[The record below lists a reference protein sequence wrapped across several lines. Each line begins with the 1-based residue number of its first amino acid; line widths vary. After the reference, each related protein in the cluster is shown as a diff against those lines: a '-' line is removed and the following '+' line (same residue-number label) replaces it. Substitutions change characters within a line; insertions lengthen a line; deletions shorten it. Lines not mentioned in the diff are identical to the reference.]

1 VKLPS
6 IASGIGSAPSRIF
19 LGLVLLTTL
28 IVAIQQHQKAARSVS
43 DGLGG
48 HSNDFDR
55 WMLMTPP
62 LVRDHADYV
71 NDQLP
76 TGPITLLVL
85 APLSTLSRPN
95 AQVAWVFA
103 KLAFAYLAFGLA
115 AALLARAGIR
125 LTPKAVALIVAG
137 WWLPV
142 IVDMQEG
149 QMNFVAFLPLIAGLL
164 VAQRE
169 TARSQALAGLL
180 VALAV
185 AVKVT
190 PVIFIVYFMWR
201 RRWLLS
207 AAALGGLALWLLVV
221 PALAFGWEQNLRW
234 LGQWAR
240 IMIFP
245 YVTETKVVY
254 STTQSFGS
262 LVLRLLTDVPAFETT
277 RSGALTAHY
286 MNLASLDD
294 STVQWI
300 VRLALMGAGIGGL
313 IWARRPLPTLASP
326 RYVIEIGAVA
336 AFMLWFSER
345 TWTHH
350 YISFLLTLAAGAMIV
365 SRSRS
370 GRSGRGVE
378 RAMMLFA
385 ATTFFASEAGYVFG
399 LNGVDWVKATGV
411 FLWSSMILAFVIV
424 RHPLANEYQGLEASR
439 DSATTTRRHDKNA

>member
-1 VKLPS
+1 M
-6 IASGIGSAPSRIF
+6 PSRVF
-19 LGLVLLTTL
+19 LGIVVLTTL
-28 IVAIQQHQKAARSVS
+28 IVAVQQHQKAARSIE

-62 LVRDHADYV
+62 LVRDHVDYV

-85 APLSTLSRPN
+85 GPLSALSRPN

-103 KLAFAYLAFGLA
+103 KLAFAYLAFGCA
-115 AALLARAGIR
+115 AALVARAGVR
-125 LTPKAVALIVAG
+125 LTPKAIALVVAG

-149 QMNFVAFLPLIAGLL
+149 QMNFVAFLPLVAGLL
-164 VAQRE
+164 AAQRD
-169 TARSQALAGLL
+169 TARSQVLAGLL
-180 VALAV
+180 LALAV

-190 PVIFIVYFMWR
+190 PIIFIVYFAWR
-201 RRWLLS
+201 KRWLLS
-207 AAALGGLALWLLVV
+207 GAAVAGLAFWLLVV

-234 LGQWAR
+234 LDQWAR

-262 LVLRLLTDVPAFETT
+262 LALRLLTDVPAFETT
-277 RSGALTAHY
+277 RSGAPTAHF
-286 MNLASLDD
+286 MNVASLAD

-300 VRLALMGAGIGGL
+300 VRIAVIGAGIGGL
-313 IWARRPLPTLASP
+313 IWARRPLRTLASP
-326 RYVIEIGAVA
+326 RYVVEIGAVA

-365 SRSRS
+365 SSSR
-370 GRSGRGVE
+370 GGGPARTVE
-378 RAMMLFA
+378 RAMILFA

-424 RHPLANEYQGLEASR
+424 RHPLANEYHGLSAS
-439 DSATTTRRHDKNA
+439 HD

>member
-1 VKLPS
+1 VKLP
-6 IASGIGSAPSRIF
+6 GIVIRGTNGTKSAGFAASRIF

-28 IVAIQQHQKAARSVS
+28 IVAIQQHQKAARSVN

-62 LVRDHADYV
+62 LVRDRVDYV
-71 NDQLP
+71 TDQLP

-85 APLSTLSRPN
+85 GPLSRLSRPN
-95 AQVAWVFA
+95 AQVVWVCA
-103 KLAFAYLAFGLA
+103 KLGFAYLAFALA
-115 AALLARAGIR
+115 SALVSRAGVR
-125 LTPKAVALIVAG
+125 LTLRATALIVAC

-142 IVDMQEG
+142 IVDAQEG

-169 TARSQALAGLL
+169 TTQSQILAGLL

-190 PVIFIVYFMWR
+190 PVIFIVYFLWR

-207 AAALGGLALWLLVV
+207 GAALAGLVLWLLVV

-262 LVLRLLTDVPAFETT
+262 FMLRLLTDVPAFETT
-277 RSGALTAHY
+277 RSGMPTAHY
-286 MNLASLDD
+286 MNVAALSD
-294 STVQWI
+294 SAVQWI
-300 VRLALMGAGIGGL
+300 VRLTVIAAGIGGL
-313 IWARRPLPTLASP
+313 IWARRPLPSLASP

-365 SRSRS
+365 SS
-370 GRSGRGVE
+370 GRSERSTRTVE
-378 RAMMLFA
+378 RALMLFA
-385 ATTFFASEAGYVFG
+385 ATTLFASEAGYVFG

-411 FLWSSMILAFVIV
+411 FLWSSLILAFVIV
-424 RHPLANEYQGLEASR
+424 RHPLANQYQGL
-439 DSATTTRRHDKNA
+439 TRTRE